1 MFLFVFDC
9 SLPPG
14 LLSLPVRISSR
25 NSLSGLWDDACTLLG
40 FVVTLRA
47 CLLLS
52 PRNLSSYPRFSFV
65 VCRLFSSDFP
75 DETHKK
81 SAALRRDCSTDCSLL
96 CPALHRFRH
105 RTHRYQIRSDLP
117 HLTELS
123 SVLIVAVVN
132 LVHILIVIHLIL
144 SPIRNT
150 LTFYHN
156 ALFSTS
162 YFHKLTES

>member
-9 SLPPG
+9 SLPPV

-25 NSLSGLWDDACTLLG
+25 NSMPGLRDDTRALLG
-40 FVVTLRA
+40 PAAALWTRI
-47 CLLLS
+47 LLS

-81 SAALRRDCSTDCSLL
+81 SAALRRDCSTDCSLF
-96 CPALHRFRH
+96 CPALYRFRH

-132 LVHILIVIHLIL
+132 LIH
-144 SPIRNT
+144 N
-150 LTFYHN
+150 LTQFMYVDKRSDTTHMR
-156 ALFSTS
+156 
-162 YFHKLTES
+162 

>member
-9 SLPPG
+9 SLPPV

-25 NSLSGLWDDACTLLG
+25 NSLPGLRDDARALLG
-40 FVVTLRA
+40 PAAALWTRI
-47 CLLLS
+47 LLS

-75 DETHKK
+75 EKADKK

-132 LVHILIVIHLIL
+132 LIH
-144 SPIRNT
+144 N
-150 LTFYHN
+150 LTQFMYIDKRSDTTKH
-156 ALFSTS
+156 STD
-162 YFHKLTES
+162 